1 MKKINSVLI
10 LILAILLGAVPLW
23 AADRHGGTIRVGQ
36 GILTNLDPHFAT
48 GPSDLMVAS
57 QLYQRLVDITQDHEA
72 VPDLAESWSSAD
84 GLTWTFKLRADQ
96 KFSDQRPITAKDVV
110 FSFNRMKD
118 PEIGTPVA
126 SLYAAIKEIKALD
139 DLTVVFTLSEPNPEF
154 PVDTGE
160 YHAAIIPDGSKDPGK
175 EQVASGAYMIKDYY
189 PEDRIILV
197 KNPHFNRLDQ
207 DGQKLPYLDELHF
220 IFSAD
225 MVGQTES
232 LKGRELDFVG
242 GLAQELLAGLV
253 NHPST
258 KIITLAE
265 NFHWALHLR
274 SDGDRPAANPKV
286 RQALKF
292 GTNHDELIKAVRPGL
307 AVPGNGTPIGPSY
320 GDYYL
325 DRPPVFDQAKAK
337 ALLAEAGYA
346 NGLELEL
353 VAMSMD
359 DVTKVATVWAQQMA
373 RIGVKVNIRQIP
385 PDVYYADGD
394 NSWLVCDYGITDW
407 GTRGTPVV
415 YFKMAYTS
423 TAAWNGSHWRD
434 PELDELVRQVDTEM
448 DRAKRVQ
455 LYHKIQEIFIER
467 GPAVIT
473 YMQEAGAGL
482 NQRLQGVELAYNW
495 AVTRFWNAWLEDEK

>member
-1 MKKINSVLI
+1 MKKINRMLIITLMMVLC
-10 LILAILLGAVPLW
+10 AGPLW
-23 AADRHGGTIRVGQ
+23 AAGKPGGTLRIGQ
-36 GILTNLDPHFAT
+36 GILSNLDPHFAT
-48 GPSDLMVAS
+48 ATSDLMVAS
-57 QLYQRLVDITQDHEA
+57 QLFQRLVDVTPDHEA

-84 GLTWTFKLRADQ
+84 GLTWTFKLRPDQ

-110 FSFNRMKD
+110 FSFNRMRD
-118 PEIGTPVA
+118 PQVGTPVA
-126 SLYAAIKEIKALD
+126 SLYATIKDVKAAD

-175 EQVASGAYMIKDYY
+175 EQVASGAYMIKEFY
-189 PEDRIILV
+189 PEDRVILV
-197 KNPHFNRLDQ
+197 KNPYFNRLDQ

-242 GLAQELLAGLV
+242 GLAQELLAGLAEHS
-253 NHPST
+253 NT

-265 NFHWALHLR
+265 NFHWVIHMR

-286 RQALKF
+286 RQALKL
-292 GTNHDELIKAVRPGL
+292 GTDHEELIKAVRPGL

-337 ALLAEAGYA
+337 ALLAEAGYP
-346 NGLELEL
+346 NGLEFNL
-353 VAMSMD
+353 VAMSLD

-373 RIGVKVNIRQIP
+373 RIGVKVNIRQLP

-394 NSWLVCDYGITDW
+394 ESWLVCDFGITDW

-423 TAAWNGSHWRD
+423 DAGWNSSHWKD
-434 PELDELVRQVDTEM
+434 PELDTLVRQVDTEM
-448 DRAKRVQ
+448 DRAKRVE
-455 LYHKIQEIFIER
+455 LYHEIQKIFIDR

-473 YMQEAGAGL
+473 YMQAAGAGL
-482 NQRLQGVELAYNW
+482 NKRLHGVELAYNW
-495 AVTRFWNAWLEDEK
+495 AVTRFWNAWLEDK